1 MADEK
6 KAVKETQEN
15 GKKPNK
21 FVAFFKNLPQN
32 IATPFKNMWHE
43 LKKVTWP
50 TKQDLIKYSCIVLLF
65 MAFMGIVIGL
75 LDMGS
80 SRLVTAVSSLKG
92 TEEQIIIDT
101 SADDAA
107 ETVEAAAEG
116 AEEAVDEAAEAVSDA
131 AEAAEETAA
140 EAAEAVEE
148 AATEAAETVEEAA
161 TEAVEAVEEAATE
174 AAETVEEAATEAAGA
189 AEEAATEAVEAVEE
203 ATEQAPAEGN

>member
-107 ETVEAAAEG
+107 ETVESAVEG